1 MTYRSVKRAIMKNA
15 NFSVLSSLCLT
26 LGLSA
31 CAMLDGTP
39 SETAAPAAPTAEEL
53 RQATIKT
60 NAQDELQH
68 GIAQFN
74 KGDYSSAVNTLNGG
88 VDIWQSDAT
97 TQAAALKYLAF
108 SYCLT
113 KQKAACKN
121 SFEKAF
127 KVDPS
132 FDLSVAERGHP
143 IWGPVFSR
151 VKQAQSSPDGGKP
164 GY

>member
-1 MTYRSVKRAIMKNA
+1 MKNA
-15 NFSVLSSLCLT
+15 NFTVLPTLCLA

-31 CAMLDGTP
+31 CAMLGGNQAEP
-39 SETAAPAAPTAEEL
+39 AAPAAPTAEEL
-53 RQATIKT
+53 RQATIKM

-74 KGDYSSAVNTLNGG
+74 KGDYSSAINTLNGS
-88 VDIWQSDAT
+88 VDLWKSDT
-97 TQAAALKYLAF
+97 ETQVAALKYLAF

-113 KQKAACKN
+113 KQKAACKS

-127 KVDPS
+127 KIDPS
-132 FDLSVAERGHP
+132 FDLTVAERGHP
-143 IWGPVFSR
+143 IWGPVFAR
-151 VKQAQSSPDGGKP
+151 VKQAQSSPEGGKS